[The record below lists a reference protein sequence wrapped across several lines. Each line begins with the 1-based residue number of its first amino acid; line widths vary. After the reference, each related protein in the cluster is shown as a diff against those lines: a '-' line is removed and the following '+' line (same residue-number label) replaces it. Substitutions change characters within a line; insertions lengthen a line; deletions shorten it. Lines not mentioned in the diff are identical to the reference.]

1 MRLSDRDKTEK
12 YKKACKKSHKMF
24 IIYKGQ
30 TSNLAMAF
38 GCKFEFDKNWFGKM
52 ISLLHV
58 ARLNALLAERRKR
71 PVILCGLEN
80 IQLGLPK

>member
-1 MRLSDRDKTEK
+1 VRLSDRDKTEK

-38 GCKFEFDKNWFGKM
+38 GCKFEFDKN
-52 ISLLHV
+52 
-58 ARLNALLAERRKR
+58 
-71 PVILCGLEN
+71 
-80 IQLGLPK
+80 